1 MKTHPASSKPRGPF
15 VFDAHCDTATVLA
28 DRRWDFRASPAHV
41 SLDKARAGGLKAQ
54 IFAVWVDPLFAP
66 HRALKR
72 GLEVLRALER
82 KVFAPGL
89 AAKVCSVAEMDRAVA
104 AGRLAGWV
112 FLEGGHVIEDSLEIL
127 DVFRGLG
134 VRGLTLTHGR
144 NISWADSAT
153 DAPRVRGLTALGR
166 RVVRRMEE
174 TAMAID
180 LSHASDATAR
190 AVLRAVGAPVLASH
204 SNARRLCDVPRNLPD
219 DLIRA
224 IARRGG
230 FIGVNFHPAFI
241 RRRVYEQI
249 EANFAAWDGEI
260 KARARGREDDPRFL
274 SDLEWEY
281 FRRATRGNEPVALDG
296 VIDHVVHIAAQGGI
310 DCVGLGSDFDGIAST
325 PAGLESAACYPALA
339 AGLRRRG
346 FRTSET
352 RQVLGLNL
360 RRFLLRVER
369 AGGRG

>member
-1 MKTHPASSKPRGPF
+1 MKSKAPAGKPRDPF

-28 DRRWDFRASPAHV
+28 DRPWNFRASPAH
-41 SLDKARAGGLKAQ
+41 LDLAKARRGGLRAQ
-54 IFAVWVDPLFAP
+54 VFAVWVDPLFAP
-66 HRALKR
+66 RRALKR
-72 GLEVLRALER
+72 GLEVLRALEK
-82 KVFAPGL
+82 KVFEAGL
-89 AAKVCSVAEMDRAVA
+89 ALKVSSVAEMDKALV

-127 DVFRGLG
+127 DVFRSLG
-134 VRGLTLTHGR
+134 VRGMTLTHGR
-144 NISWADSAT
+144 NVTWADSAT
-153 DAPRVRGLTALGR
+153 DAPRLRGLNALGR
-166 RVVRRMEE
+166 RVVRRMEA
-174 TAMAID
+174 TGMAID
-180 LSHASDATAR
+180 ISHVSDASAR

-219 DLIRA
+219 DLIRV

-241 RRRVYEQI
+241 RRRVHEQI
-249 EANFAAWDGEI
+249 ESRFAAWEQEI
-260 KARARGREDDPRFL
+260 KARSRGREDDPKFL

-281 FRRATRGNEPVALDG
+281 FAKAARAADPVALDDL
-296 VIDHVVHIAAQGGI
+296 IDHVVHIALVGGL

-325 PAGLESAACYPALA
+325 PVGLGSAAFFPALA

-346 FRTSET
+346 LRAGEV

-369 AGGRG
+369 AGGAR